1 MSGNA
6 LRWPLLFTGLLLL
19 SGGAHGMASAQT
31 ATEAVQEKGPH
42 GKQQRFREFLAKVS
56 EYDKLRNAMRDGV
69 PGADKKATA
78 EQIQKHQEMLAQK
91 IQDGRKEAKQGDVFT
106 PDSQRAFRHA
116 IERAYSGKR
125 AKKIDRTIVQ
135 GEPVKLDL
143 YINKPYPEK
152 IPTTTVPPTLLQ
164 HFPKLPKKIEY
175 RIVGN
180 DLVLED
186 TESHLVIDI
195 FSGAFPN
202 APPHT

>member
-1 MSGNA
+1 MIPGARLWLA
-6 LRWPLLFTGLLLL
+6 LCPLLLMA
-19 SGGAHGMASAQT
+19 GARSMERGQSAS
-31 ATEAVQEKGPH
+31 EAVQEKGPH
-42 GKQQRFREFLAKVS
+42 GKQERFREFLARVN
-56 EYDKLRNAMRDGV
+56 EYDKLRNSVRGGIPDAGKR
-69 PGADKKATA
+69 ATA
-78 EQIQKHQEMLAQK
+78 EQIQKHQEMLAEK
-91 IQDGRKEAKQGDVFT
+91 IQDARKDARQGEVFT
-106 PDSQRAFRHA
+106 ADSQVAFRRA
-116 IERAYSGKR
+116 IDRAYSEKR
-125 AKKIDRTIVQ
+125 AHKIERTLVQ

-195 FSGAFPN
+195 FPGAFPN

>member
-1 MSGNA
+1 MIPGARLWLA
-6 LRWPLLFTGLLLL
+6 LCPLLLTA
-19 SGGAHGMASAQT
+19 GAGGMACGQSV
-31 ATEAVQEKGPH
+31 TEAVQEKGPH
-42 GKQQRFREFLAKVS
+42 GKQERFREFLARVN
-56 EYDKLRNAMRDGV
+56 EYDKLRNSVRGNIPDAGKR
-69 PGADKKATA
+69 ATA
-78 EQIQKHQEMLAQK
+78 EQIQRHQEMLAEK
-91 IQDGRKEAKQGDVFT
+91 IQGARKDARQGEVFT
-106 PDSQRAFRHA
+106 ADSQVAFRRA
-116 IERAYSGKR
+116 IDRAYSEKR
-125 AKKIDRTIVQ
+125 ANKIERTLVQ

-195 FSGAFPN
+195 FPGAFPN

>member
-1 MSGNA
+1 MNLGARFRLA
-6 LRWPLLFTGLLLL
+6 LCGFLLIA
-19 SGGAHGMASAQT
+19 GAGRIARAQT
-31 ATEAVQEKGPH
+31 AAEAVQDKGPH
-42 GKQQRFREFLAKVS
+42 GKQERFREFLAKVND
-56 EYDKLRNAMRDGV
+56 YDKLRNSVRGGIPDAGKR
-69 PGADKKATA
+69 ATA
-78 EQIQKHQEMLAQK
+78 EQIQKHQAMLAEK
-91 IQDGRKEAKQGDVFT
+91 IQDARKDAKQGNVFT
-106 PDSQRAFRHA
+106 TDSQVAFRRA
-116 IERAYSGKR
+116 IDRAYSGKR
-125 AKKIDRTIVQ
+125 AKKIDRTLVQ

-195 FSGAFPN
+195 FPGAFPN
-202 APPHT
+202 APPHA